1 MIIGLVG
8 LKGSGKDT
16 VADYF
21 ISHYDNWIKGSF
33 ADSLKDTCACVF
45 GWDRE
50 LLEGSTQDSRAWRET
65 IDTWWSEKLNRQ
77 GFTPRVAL
85 QIVGTE
91 LWRNQFH
98 DDIWLLSFEKK
109 LLTIQEN
116 VIITD
121 CRFSNEIELIRRLNG
136 LIVRIKR
143 GVDPPWWDTAVED
156 NKAREDEF
164 DYNSPM
170 MPKVYPEV
178 HASEHSWPGCEVDYT
193 IYNDSTFD
201 DLENTIK
208 NLVQDPLAS
217 KVFQDLKSLQS
228 S

>member
-16 VADYF
+16 VANYF
-21 ISHYDNWIKGSF
+21 ITHYDNWIIGSF
-33 ADSLKDTCACVF
+33 ADSLKDSIACVF

-50 LLEGSTQDSRAWRET
+50 LLEGNTQDSRAWRET
-65 IDTWWSEKLNRQ
+65 TDTWWSEKLNRPN
-77 GFTPRVAL
+77 FTPRVAL
-85 QIVGTE
+85 QVVGTD
-91 LWRNQFH
+91 LWRNLFN

-109 LLTIQEN
+109 LLTKQEN
-116 VIITD
+116 VILTD
-121 CRFSNEIELIRRLNG
+121 CRFPNEIELIRRLNG
-136 LIVRIKR
+136 KIVRVKR
-143 GVDPPWWDTAVED
+143 GEDPEWWNTAVAD
-156 NKAREDEF
+156 NAERVNPMHEL
-164 DYNSPM
+164 M
-170 MPKVYPEV
+170 MPTVYPEV
-178 HASEHSWPGCEVDYT
+178 HSSEHSWAGCDVDYT

-208 NLVQDPLAS
+208 NLELDPLAS

>member
-8 LKGSGKDT
+8 LKGCGKDT

-21 ISHYDNWIKGSF
+21 ISYYDNWIKGSF

-65 IDTWWSEKLNRQ
+65 TDTWWSEKLNRPN
-77 GFTPRVAL
+77 FTPRVAL

-91 LWRNQFH
+91 LWRNQFY
-98 DDIWLLSFEKK
+98 DGIWLLSFEKK
-109 LLTIQEN
+109 LLTIKEN
-116 VIITD
+116 IIITD
-121 CRFSNEIELIRRLNG
+121 CRFPNEINLIKQLG
-136 LIVRIKR
+136 GIIVRVKR
-143 GVDPPWWDTAVED
+143 GVDPVWWNTAVED
-156 NKAREDEF
+156 NNARDDESN
-164 DYNSPM
+164 YNSPM

-178 HASEHSWPGCEVDYT
+178 HPSEHSWPGCDVDYT

-217 KVFQDLKSLQS
+217 KIFQDLKLIQNN
-228 S
+228 